1 MDESECDNLVSE
13 ICTST
18 RFIDFVE
25 VIYAVNMMVLCREL
39 FYILGVLNNN
49 SLILLS
55 IQKIRLPVIMTK
67 YDGCMR
73 VDKSC

>member
-13 ICTST
+13 ICSSS
-18 RFIDFVE
+18 FIDFVD

-49 SLILLS
+49 PLILLS
-55 IQKIRLPVIMTK
+55 IQKMMLPE
-67 YDGCMR
+67 
-73 VDKSC
+73 